1 MERVATGEHAT
12 PGWRAPLVCVV
23 TLQQDTRLLQLLH
36 AWRKWDRAVLDR
48 SIGPTEIVEQKGYE
62 VWALG

>member
-1 MERVATGEHAT
+1 
-12 PGWRAPLVCVV
+12 VV

-36 AWRKWDRAVLDR
+36 AWRKWDRTVLDR